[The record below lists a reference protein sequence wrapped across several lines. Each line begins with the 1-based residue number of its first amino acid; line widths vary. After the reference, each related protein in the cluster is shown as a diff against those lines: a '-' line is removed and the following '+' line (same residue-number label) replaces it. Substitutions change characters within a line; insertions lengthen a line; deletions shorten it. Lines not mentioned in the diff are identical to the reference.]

1 MFIMA
6 KNQNQQN
13 QQNSKLVVEITK
25 CEARGK
31 KAEISVLVYRGNAT
45 VETELEAYL
54 GETKELLTVVPFRT
68 NRNGRTVILTKDLPP
83 GSHVINIQV
92 VGEKWEQSVVVEIP
106 GEKKSSPF
114 LFVKPNRI
122 KNNLWFVISGSLG
135 SQFVIQ
141 DSKDQNTSITQTLNG
156 IYRYPQDGFISL
168 DSGEE
173 YEVSITLLAEN
184 ASPFYETFRG
194 YADQPLRNRED
205 NWLGLVFGFFS
216 TKIGLVLA
224 VLFAVFFFGIVIL
237 PLVPNTAYI
246 LASEFEPFIWLA
258 NLSAFFL
265 FIVLA
270 VFWTPKIDGR
280 LNNWMWFGWIFWVI
294 LIGWLAYS
302 LPSGRGL
309 YEQVIEET
317 RKNDAIFS
325 MYKMSS
331 DFVGEQQKIPGSWL
345 WSKLFWASLIQMV
358 ILIPFAYWDEFR
370 EAKNRFWEIY
380 QQRGRKIQSA
390 SNSKSPTTPTSQIS
404 AEGGILGKFW
414 NGIKDEMD
422 SAILAAGVTEA
433 AMYFV
438 RLASRK

>member
-1 MFIMA
+1 MA

-31 KAEISVLVYRGNAT
+31 KAEISVLVYRGNTT

-54 GETKELLTVVPFRT
+54 GETRELLTLVPFRT

-83 GSHVINIQV
+83 GNHVINIQV
-92 VGEKWEQSVVVEIP
+92 VGEKWEQSVAVEIP
-106 GEKKSSPF
+106 GEKKNSPF

-122 KNNLWFVISGSLG
+122 KNNLWFVISGSPG
-135 SQFVIQ
+135 SEFVIQ
-141 DSKDQNTSITQTLNG
+141 DSKNPKTSEAQKLDG
-156 IYRYPQDGFISL
+156 IFRYPTADFISL
-168 DSGEE
+168 NSGEE
-173 YEVSITLLAEN
+173 YEISVTLLAEN

-194 YADQPLRNRED
+194 YTDQPLRNRED
-205 NWLGLVFGFFS
+205 NWLGLVFGFFFS
-216 TKIGLVLA
+216 KIGFVVA
-224 VLFAVFFFGIVIL
+224 VLFALFFFGIVIL
-237 PLVPNTAYI
+237 PLVPDTAYI
-246 LASEFEPFIWLA
+246 LASKFESFVWLA
-258 NLSAFFL
+258 NMSMFFL
-265 FIVLA
+265 FIILA

-280 LNNWMWFGWIFWVI
+280 LNNWMWFGWIFGVI

-309 YEQVIEET
+309 YEQAIEEA

-331 DFVGEQQKIPGSWL
+331 DFVGEQQQIPGSWL
-345 WSKLFWASLIQMV
+345 WSKLFWVSFIQMF

-390 SNSKSPTTPTSQIS
+390 SISKSS
-404 AEGGILGKFW
+404 AVVTGQTGSEGGALGKFW

-422 SAILAAGVTEA
+422 SALLAAGVTEA